1 MRGESRSM
9 KQKRKVQMPE
19 TIRSRR
25 GMRIVGT
32 KEPKKENTV
41 DTSISQ
47 RIMRK
52 AQLHRHFQVGEVYAF
67 DVNSCISDQ
76 LADGTQQT
84 KYNLK
89 DKQGEKH
96 SFYCDYPCFLGKKE
110 VYLRIKEISG
120 GQLKFE
126 NSLIE
131 RLDEIF
137 LEGVEYEFEVISCI
151 NKRCVVCD
159 VQIGKN
165 HHLAID
171 DGQHYER
178 GEILKL
184 EVLGF
189 NDKGDLLL
197 VDRNPPPPSEPSINP
212 LQLMAEAM
220 EKSPKR
226 ETPQVPPNQI
236 SLKPARYQAKPTNL
250 NDTPKVAP
258 SFAIPRENKR
268 ILVEDLGYK
277 MPDKAEKHVPR
288 SSDPKPAYTR
298 SVTQP
303 QVKPRPKHQEVQQPV
318 PLPMHEQELEP
329 HPLPQLELEPE
340 HQPEHKPDAQP
351 IPLSVSESGHPAI
364 PESELATEPLTI
376 LKPEPTP
383 EPPAIPKEEM
393 EPKSPAIPQSESPP
407 ELLPEM
413 DSMPQPCS
421 SSILAFFMA
430 WMDGV
435 PGMEQTEDYTVCSG
449 HIETAETTELP
460 AYQLQDT
467 SVADDKEDHIQ
478 TKPWY
483 ARLWQFINRYF
494 NRN

>member
-47 RIMRK
+47 RIMRE
-52 AQLHRHFQVGEVYAF
+52 AQLHRRFQVGEVYAF

-96 SFYCDYPCFLGKKE
+96 FFYCDYPCFLGKKE

-151 NKRCVVCD
+151 NNRCVVCD

-220 EKSPKR
+220 EKAPKR
-226 ETPQVPPNQI
+226 ETPQDFPKQN
-236 SLKPARYQAKPTNL
+236 LYPAKQSNSS
-250 NDTPKVAP
+250 DTPKVAP
-258 SFAIPRENKR
+258 SIAIPRENKR
-268 ILVEDLGYK
+268 VLVEDLGYK
-277 MPDKAEKHVPR
+277 LPAKAEKHTQQ
-288 SSDPKPAYTR
+288 SAEPKPVYTR
-298 SVTQP
+298 SLNRPQAKP
-303 QVKPRPKHQEVQQPV
+303 QVKPQPEPQPKAQPGPLPEQQPAPQPV
-318 PLPMHEQELEP
+318 P
-329 HPLPQLELEPE
+329 
-340 HQPEHKPDAQP
+340 QPELHPEIQPEAQP
-351 IPLSVSESGHPAI
+351 GLESQQEPNPCNTSV
-364 PESELATEPLTI
+364 L
-376 LKPEPTP
+376 
-383 EPPAIPKEEM
+383 
-393 EPKSPAIPQSESPP
+393 QV
-407 ELLPEM
+407 
-413 DSMPQPCS
+413 
-421 SSILAFFMA
+421 FMA
-430 WMDGV
+430 WMDGI
-435 PGMEQTEDYTVCSG
+435 PGMERTEDYTLYSG
-449 HIETAETTELP
+449 NAEVVETIVLPVYQQQKACVAEDL
-460 AYQLQDT
+460 
-467 SVADDKEDHIQ
+467 EDHTVI
-478 TKPWY
+478 KPLY
-483 ARLWQFINRYF
+483 VRIWQLIKRYF
-494 NRN
+494 SRN

>member
-47 RIMRK
+47 RIMRE

-96 SFYCDYPCFLGKKE
+96 SFYCDYLCFLGKKE

-165 HHLAID
+165 HHLSID

-197 VDRNPPPPSEPSINP
+197 VDRNPPPPSEPSINQ

-226 ETPQVPPNQI
+226 ETPQDFPKQN
-236 SLKPARYQAKPTNL
+236 LYPAKQSNSS
-250 NDTPKVAP
+250 DTPKVAP
-258 SFAIPRENKR
+258 SIAIPRENKR
-268 ILVEDLGYK
+268 VLVEDLGYK
-277 MPDKAEKHVPR
+277 LPAKAEKQTQQ
-288 SSDPKPAYTR
+288 SAEPKPVYTR
-298 SVTQP
+298 SLTQP
-303 QVKPRPKHQEVQQPV
+303 QTKPQSVQQPK
-318 PLPMHEQELEP
+318 PQPEP
-329 HPLPQLELEPE
+329 QPQPEPE
-340 HQPEHKPDAQP
+340 PRPEPISQPAPAPEPQFIPEPVAETLPETQPEPVP
-351 IPLSVSESGHPAI
+351 
-364 PESELATEPLTI
+364 EPLA
-376 LKPEPTP
+376 EPC
-383 EPPAIPKEEM
+383 
-393 EPKSPAIPQSESPP
+393 KSPVLQVFI
-407 ELLPEM
+407 
-413 DSMPQPCS
+413 
-421 SSILAFFMA
+421 A
-430 WMDGV
+430 WMDSV
-435 PGMEQTEDYTVCSG
+435 PGMEQTADYTVCSG
-449 HIETAETTELP
+449 HAEAVETTELP
-460 AYQLQDT
+460 GYQQQDM
-467 SVADDKEDHIQ
+467 SVAADGEAHTQ

-483 ARLWQFINRYF
+483 VRVWQFINRYLSK
-494 NRN
+494 N

>member
-1 MRGESRSM
+1 M
-9 KQKRKVQMPE
+9 
-19 TIRSRR
+19 
-25 GMRIVGT
+25 GT

-41 DTSISQ
+41 DTTISQ
-47 RIMRK
+47 WLMRE
-52 AQLHRHFQVGEVYAF
+52 ARLHRHFQVGEVYAF
-67 DVNSCISDQ
+67 AVGSCISDQ
-76 LADGTQQT
+76 LANGTQQT

-96 SFYCDYPCFLGKKE
+96 FFYCDYPCFLGKKE
-110 VYLRIKEISG
+110 VYLRIKEISR

-137 LEGVEYEFEVISCI
+137 LEGEEYEFEVISCI

-226 ETPQVPPNQI
+226 ETPQDFPKQN
-236 SLKPARYQAKPTNL
+236 LYPAKQSNSS
-250 NDTPKVAP
+250 DTPKVAP
-258 SFAIPRENKR
+258 SIAIPRENKR
-268 ILVEDLGYK
+268 VLVEDLGHK
-277 MPDKAEKHVPR
+277 LPAKAEKHTQQ
-288 SSDPKPAYTR
+288 SAEPKPVYTR
-298 SVTQP
+298 SLTQP
-303 QVKPRPKHQEVQQPV
+303 QTKPQSVQQPKPQPEPQPQPEPEPRPEPISQPAPAPEPQFIPEPV
-318 PLPMHEQELEP
+318 EEPLPESQPEP
-329 HPLPQLELEPE
+329 DIEPQNEPAPEPRPEPE
-340 HQPEHKPDAQP
+340 PVPE
-351 IPLSVSESGHPAI
+351 
-364 PESELATEPLTI
+364 PESAPEPEPEPLA
-376 LKPEPTP
+376 EPC
-383 EPPAIPKEEM
+383 
-393 EPKSPAIPQSESPP
+393 KSLVLHGFI
-407 ELLPEM
+407 
-413 DSMPQPCS
+413 
-421 SSILAFFMA
+421 A

-478 TKPWY
+478 AKPWY